1 MNNEYV
7 PVTRR
12 RFAKPMDEAG
22 AKFAATYE
30 MNLNKEIERLASE
43 YVEP

>member
-12 RFAKPMDEAG
+12 DSRNRWMKLAR
-22 AKFAATYE
+22 KFAATHD
-30 MNLNKEIERLASE
+30 MNVNKEIERLASE